1 MRAEV
6 VKLTSRTQKYEA
18 QTVLTVLK
26 LWHHETVHSF
36 EEVKAE
42 QKRIA
47 AERGLPDPEPLLAE
61 EDEESIIRKYTK
73 KKRHRNYLEVLWPV
87 YWRYLETL
95 RMTLSLCAVKCL
107 AFDGVWI
114 RSPIGVWGAM

>member
-1 MRAEV
+1 MTLTPCDQHLHYTNIGWRSDHRFEVRAEV
-6 VKLTSRTQKYEA
+6 VRLTSRSQKYEA

-47 AERGLPDPEPLLAE
+47 DERGLPDPEPLLAE
-61 EDEESIIRKYTK
+61 EEELGNSIDTA
-73 KKRHRNYLEVLWPV
+73 
-87 YWRYLETL
+87 TG
-95 RMTLSLCAVKCL
+95 
-107 AFDGVWI
+107 GVFLGNPGP
-114 RSPIGVWGAM
+114 RPRPPPPLL